1 MPLFYLSIIQGV
13 GMWLRQVS
21 EFDVK
26 YRFYRCL
33 RRTLI
38 PALRTIGRG
47 AILAIVLKSMYC
59 QPGIQITLP
68 ALAYFQEFLTT
79 SFTSVHM

>member
-1 MPLFYLSIIQGV
+1 LGNYLEQSG
-13 GMWLRQVS
+13 

-26 YRFYRCL
+26 ITYFTRCL

-47 AILAIVLKSMYC
+47 AILAIVLNNMYC
-59 QPGIQITLP
+59 QPGIQITFPAFAYRHDLP
-68 ALAYFQEFLTT
+68 TT
-79 SFTSVHM
+79 